1 VKRKIWF
8 TTLVVLI
15 LAVIIVFTIFPFL
28 WMISVS
34 FKPPGEVYAAPRLFP
49 HKPTLEGY
57 RSILIPKGA
66 FSFKNWISNSLVVAV
81 ATTVFS
87 LIIATL
93 GGYGL
98 SRFRFRGKPFLCFW
112 ILTTQVIPGS
122 LLIIPLYIIM
132 VNLNLL
138 DSLFGL
144 VLAYTT
150 FSVPFCT
157 WMMKGYCDSIPTSID
172 EAAMVDGANRFIVF
186 WRVVLPLTIPGL
198 VATGIF
204 SFIAGWNEYLFAN
217 VFMRSYGKWTLAVGI
232 QNFQGQYDTNWGTI
246 MAGAV
251 LIAVPIVFLFF
262 LMQKHLVS
270 GMTAG
275 AVKQ

>member
-1 VKRKIWF
+1 VS
-8 TTLVVLI
+8 
-15 LAVIIVFTIFPFL
+15 IIIIFTIFPFL

-49 HKPTLEGY
+49 RNPILDGY
-57 RSILIPKGA
+57 RAILIPKGA
-66 FSFKNWISNSLVVAV
+66 FSFKNWISNSMVVAV

-98 SRFRFRGKPFLCFW
+98 SRFRFRGKAFLCFW

-132 VNLNLL
+132 GNLNLL

-157 WMMKGYCDSIPTSID
+157 WMIKGYCDSIPASID
-172 EAAMVDGANRFIVF
+172 EAAMIDGANRFMVF
-186 WRVVLPLTIPGL
+186 WRIVLPLTIPGL
-198 VATGIF
+198 VAPGIF

-217 VFMRSYGKWTLAVGI
+217 VFMRSYDKWTLAVGI
-232 QNFQGQYDTNWGTI
+232 QNFQGQYDTNWSTI

-251 LIAVPIVFLFF
+251 LIAVPIVLLFF

-275 AVKQ
+275 AVKE